1 MLKLQTHVIYYSPP
15 GKRMAKY
22 LNASYWR
29 GEKTF
34 NHPCALQSWRREMMF
49 SFFKISII
57 HTVPNICNWLVEAF
71 RTTVCCIAFLQ
82 KVRMVL
88 KGFKEF
94 STELSWEPPTYPF
107 CKIKT
112 SFWKKRGKIKL
123 MRSGRKKEMIKNNA
137 PSDRAEPRLKYVGK
151 MPSLYL
157 CVIFGTDFQIWA
169 FFR

>member
-1 MLKLQTHVIYYSPP
+1 MYAKQDWMHTFSMHTLQGDGCSRSPFLHINIYLSAACWNYKPMWYTTP
-15 GKRMAKY
+15 LQGREWQNILMQATGGGKQ
-22 LNASYWR
+22 
-29 GEKTF
+29 TF

-57 HTVPNICNWLVEAF
+57 CSVPNICNCLLEAF

-112 SFWKKRGKIKL
+112 SFWKKRGKNKTYEE
-123 MRSGRKKEMIKNNA
+123 RKEKGNDK
-137 PSDRAEPRLKYVGK
+137 K
-151 MPSLYL
+151 
-157 CVIFGTDFQIWA
+157 
-169 FFR
+169 